1 MSLAT
6 RCTACGTVFRVVQDQ
21 LKISEGWVRCGR
33 CKEVFN
39 ALEGLFDLDREAPPQ
54 WEPPPPVPKPGMT
67 TVDVQLPDDDD
78 AVAAAPLPP
87 PAPEPAPIQQPVA
100 RLHAPAPPAVAAKAH
115 AWPAPAPAPAAPS
128 PPAAPAP
135 IASAPVSAAP
145 APRAAQMPEFD
156 DARFAASQMP
166 NPSLPNTSMPSA
178 IWQPSAD
185 EEEPAVAPNFLR
197 EAERRARW
205 QSPRARVAL
214 GVAAVLLMV
223 VLALQGAYHWR
234 DIIAARWPDTQPL
247 LVETCTWLD
256 CTVGPLRRIEE
267 IAVESTALTHAGP
280 GAPPDAL
287 RLSVA
292 LRSRSAVPLAMPT
305 IDLSLTDVN
314 GELVA
319 RRALSAGDFRS
330 PTTSLA
336 PGAESNL
343 QLVLT
348 VEGRRVAGYTVEIF
362 YP

>member
-54 WEPPPPVPKPGMT
+54 WEPPPPVPTPGMT
-67 TVDVQLPDDDD
+67 TVDVQLPDDDIP
-78 AVAAAPLPP
+78 AAPPP
-87 PAPEPAPIQQPVA
+87 Q
-100 RLHAPAPPAVAAKAH
+100 APAVE
-115 AWPAPAPAPAAPS
+115 APAHKAPVQPPAPAAPA
-128 PPAAPAP
+128 AAPPVAASTPVPVPIVEKALAP
-135 IASAPVSAAP
+135 SPASIDT
-145 APRAAQMPEFD
+145 PEFD
-156 DARFAASQMP
+156 DARFAASAVASSTP
-166 NPSLPNTSMPSA
+166 PSA
-178 IWQPSAD
+178 LWAPSND
-185 EEEPAVAPNFLR
+185 EEQPVAPHFLR

-205 QSPRARVAL
+205 ESPRARVAL
-214 GVAAVLLMV
+214 GLAAVLLFA
-223 VLALQGAYHWR
+223 VLALQGAYHYR
-234 DIIAARWPDTQPL
+234 DIIAAQWPQMRPVLTDA
-247 LVETCTWLD
+247 CAWLD

-305 IDLSLTDVN
+305 IDLSLTDIN

-319 RRALSAGDFRS
+319 RRALSAADFRS
-330 PTTSLA
+330 PTTTLA

-343 QLVLT
+343 QLLLT
-348 VEGRRVAGYTVEIF
+348 VDGHRVAGYTVEIF

>member
-54 WEPPPPVPKPGMT
+54 WEPPPPVPMPGMT

-78 AVAAAPLPP
+78 LPP
-87 PAPEPAPIQQPVA
+87 PPAQRAVEAAPVAKAPTQPPAAVEPAA
-100 RLHAPAPPAVAAKAH
+100 PAVAAPT
-115 AWPAPAPAPAAPS
+115 PAPAPSVARAAVPAA
-128 PPAAPAP
+128 APNAT
-135 IASAPVSAAP
+135 
-145 APRAAQMPEFD
+145 PEFD
-156 DARFAASQMP
+156 DARFAASSQAA
-166 NPSLPNTSMPSA
+166 STSPQSA
-178 IWQPSAD
+178 IWSASAD
-185 EEEPAVAPNFLR
+185 EQQPAAPNFLR

-205 QSPRARVAL
+205 ESPRARVAL
-214 GVAAVLLMV
+214 GVVAILLLAA
-223 VLALQGAYHWR
+223 LAMQAAYHYR
-234 DIIAARWPDTQPL
+234 DVIAAQWPQARPM
-247 LVETCTWLD
+247 LVEACAWLE

-280 GAPPDAL
+280 GAPADAL

-292 LRSRSAVPLAMPT
+292 LRSHSAVTLAMPT

-319 RRALSAGDFRS
+319 RRALSAADFRS
-330 PTTSLA
+330 PTATLA

-343 QLVLT
+343 QLLLT
-348 VEGRRVAGYTVEIF
+348 VDGRRVAGYTVEIF